1 MLPDAGTIRP
11 TLQGQLLLST
21 KLSKQAQRATAL
33 PALKSSSL
41 ISLGQLCDDDCTV
54 ILDKNKMLAIKKNE
68 IILRGRRNYL
78 DGLWDI
84 PIEKSRL
91 QSDNYNNPTIHGF
104 QYKNQSSNNI
114 QRNYETKEKQTK
126 KDKTFFR
133 LFYGLNKLIDVN
145 ECDYLCNNQQ
155 KIDTR
160 QYSIARLIPKMNV
173 ILRKDKTKMDLAAYH
188 HASLFSPVHSTLEYA
203 IKNNHLTSWPGLTRN
218 LIVKHLPPI
227 IATAKG
233 HLNQEKQHLQST
245 KIAST
250 YEEQLIQ
257 IRRNI

>member
-84 PIEKSRL
+84 PIQKSRL
-91 QSDNYNNPTIHGF
+91 QSDNYNDPTIHGF

-114 QRNYETKEKQTK
+114 ERNYKTKEKKKK
-126 KDKTFFR
+126 KDKNFFR
-133 LFYGLNKLIDVN
+133 LFYGPSESRTD
-145 ECDYLCNNQQ
+145 
-155 KIDTR
+155 
-160 QYSIARLIPKMNV
+160 
-173 ILRKDKTKMDLAAYH
+173 
-188 HASLFSPVHSTLEYA
+188 
-203 IKNNHLTSWPGLTRN
+203 
-218 LIVKHLPPI
+218 
-227 IATAKG
+227 
-233 HLNQEKQHLQST
+233 
-245 KIAST
+245 
-250 YEEQLIQ
+250 
-257 IRRNI
+257 